1 MGQAQEWEL
10 RVCADSNGLP
20 YSNQQ
25 QQGFDN
31 RIAEI
36 LAQELGARLSYEWW
50 PQGASTV
57 QLKLREGQCDMVMSV
72 GEGYEGTL
80 STISYYQSSFVFVYR
95 EDSPYQINS
104 LDDEVLRQLRIAI
117 ETAGIPPFEAL
128 ANRGLSRKA
137 VILEAID
144 PNDRTRS
151 PIVEAVARG
160 EVDVAI
166 LWGPVAGYFAKQ
178 QPVKLKVVP
187 ISPEFEPPALSMVYP
202 VTIGVR
208 AGDEA
213 FRDRLNIA
221 IARRWEQIQAIL
233 EEYRVPQ
240 VPLPAPLVEAQAEEA
255 QAQASRTLRIG
266 LVIPTQT
273 GSIPVSSSVYE
284 DAGEA
289 ARRGAVLAGDEL
301 DQQAE
306 GMGMR
311 LKVLLASAPNAEA
324 ASRAAARLVA
334 TEGVFALIGGIG
346 QGQAEALSQVAQQ
359 RRVLF
364 FNIGSPGDRLRQEAC
379 SRYTFHVEA
388 SAAMYL
394 DALAEW
400 LSRAGL
406 RRWFVVYPDSG
417 EGKALYRRAVTALQ
431 GHSGASEAGSA
442 VVHPGQPDY
451 SAVIQEIRRA
461 SPQGVLLLLNAQD
474 QLAFLSQYELEGPQ
488 AQVVAF
494 PDPIAQTR
502 NFFIALRLTAPRAG
516 AGYRAA
522 LWETSLQSGGAGEL
536 NARFTSRWGEPMD
549 PPAWAAYAA
558 VKVLL
563 EAASSTKATGSAELM
578 AYLEDPKAAFNLY
591 KGVPLSFRPWD
602 HQLRQPLYLV
612 KPDPEA
618 PPGIDLSHKVGLAQ
632 LVGQVPD
639 IPSGVDPIPLL
650 DRLGNPVQGSP
661 CRFTGGRP

>member
-1 MGQAQEWEL
+1 M
-10 RVCADSNGLP
+10 CADANGLP
-20 YSNQQ
+20 YSDQQ
-25 QQGFDN
+25 QQGLDN
-31 RIAEI
+31 RIAEV
-36 LAQELGARLSYEWW
+36 LAQDLGARLSYEWW

-57 QLKLREGQCDMVMSV
+57 QFKLREGHCDLIMGV
-72 GEGYEGTL
+72 GESYEGML
-80 STISYYQSSFVFVYR
+80 STIPYYQSSFVFVYR
-95 EDSPYQINS
+95 EDSPYQIET
-104 LDDEVLRQLRIAI
+104 LDDEVLRRLRIAI

-128 ANRGLSRKA
+128 ANRGLSEKTA
-137 VILEAID
+137 ILEAID

-151 PIVEAVARG
+151 PILEAVAGG

-166 LWGPVAGYFAKQ
+166 LWGPVAGYFAKR

-221 IARRWEQIQAIL
+221 IAHRWEQIQAIL
-233 EEYRVPQ
+233 NEYGVPQ
-240 VPLPAPLVEAQAEEA
+240 VPLPAPLAQTEEEPAQAFK
-255 QAQASRTLRIG
+255 TLRIG

-273 GSIPVSSSVYE
+273 GSIPVSSSIYE

-306 GMGMR
+306 SMGMR
-311 LKVLLASAPNAEA
+311 LKVLLASAPSAEA
-324 ASRAAARLVA
+324 AFRAAARLVA

-346 QGQAEALSQVAQQ
+346 QGQAEALSRLAEQ

-364 FNIGSPGDRLRQEAC
+364 LNIGSPFDRLRQEAC
-379 SRYTFHVEA
+379 GRYTFHLEA

-394 DALAEW
+394 DALAAW
-400 LSRAGL
+400 FARTGL
-406 RRWFVVYPDSG
+406 RRWFVVYPDSD
-417 EGKALYRRAVTALQ
+417 EGKTLYRRALEALQ
-431 GHSGASEAGSA
+431 RHPETGEVGRAA
-442 VVHPGQPDY
+442 VRPRQADY
-451 SAVIQEIRRA
+451 TAIVQEIRRA
-461 SPQGVLLLLNAQD
+461 NPQGVLLLLDAQD
-474 QLAFLSQYELEGPQ
+474 QLAFLGQYELEGLE

-494 PDPIAQTR
+494 PESIAQTR
-502 NFFIALRLTAPRAG
+502 NFLIALRLTAPQAG

-549 PPAWAAYAA
+549 PPAWAAYAS

-563 EAASSTKATGSAELM
+563 EAASSNKGTGSAELV
-578 AYLEDPKAAFNLY
+578 AYLEDPKTSFDLY

-618 PPGIDLSHKVGLAQ
+618 PRGIDLSHKVGLAQ
-632 LVGQVPD
+632 LVGQVPE
-639 IPSGVDPIPLL
+639 IPPGADPVPLL
-650 DRLGNPVQGSP
+650 DRLGDPAQGSS
-661 CRFTGGRP
+661 CRFPGEQQ